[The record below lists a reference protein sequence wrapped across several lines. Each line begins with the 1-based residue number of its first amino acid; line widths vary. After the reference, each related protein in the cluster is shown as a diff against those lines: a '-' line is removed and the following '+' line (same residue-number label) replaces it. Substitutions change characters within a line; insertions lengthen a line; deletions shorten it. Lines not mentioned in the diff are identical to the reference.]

1 MSGIDF
7 APAQRDR
14 FAMTLGGL
22 AFDNGGDSDGGT
34 GDAMV
39 LEAGAG
45 AAGGGLRVVPDSDD
59 EGVEPAMA
67 LEALEA
73 GAGAA
78 GGGLRVVPDSDD
90 EGAEPAL
97 ALEALEAG
105 AGAAGGGLRVVP
117 DSDDEGVEPAMAL
130 EALEAGAGAAGGGLR
145 VVPDSDDEGAEPA
158 HFQLGRGVARLPRET
173 QGPVP
178 RGGVRSMMC
187 ARGVLADTA
196 LSGVR
201 ASAMES
207 DDSNSEHEQPGVV
220 LGGWLG
226 APSSW
231 RPGVPLNGMP
241 SCFRWASRLWVV
253 LKDVFG
259 EERVLSRLFNGRAP
273 IQLSSH
279 FSGLGTLEVALGQLA
294 VAGQGVMRAQLGV
307 QASYACEKSPFCRRV
322 IGLRTDNCLF
332 ADILDRLG
340 GLKLSVLC
348 PGGQLNYALAADTVK
363 SAAVLAGGW
372 CVTHRAR
379 CAAGQVTGDV
389 SGSPC
394 TPWSRAA
401 GGKRLGRRH
410 PCVLLLLAW
419 CGIMRSTKPPFALH
433 ENVCGFDST
442 VLAEMLGDLYQIQAL
457 VVSPDQAGFLMIRR
471 PRRYYFLVLHPL
483 AGRAGA
489 AAAYARVCDLMA
501 RSCGGQVSEPVRW
514 AFRASAQERLAEEN
528 AARERRGLDSLAE
541 HAGPSPDWTYLL
553 TGNQRAAL
561 EAHREWYT
569 AQHGTDPARDECC
582 TVDLS
587 QSAQRQRSVSRGTLA
602 TFRRNSG
609 RIWSTAR
616 RRWLTPRERAA
627 CMGYAVYDDLAEA
640 AGVKVD
646 VAVEHGPLYSIGNA
660 MHVANLGCVLMTCL
674 VAADTPWRRS

>member
-78 GGGLRVVPDSDD
+78 GGGLRVVF
-90 EGAEPAL
+90 
-97 ALEALEAG
+97 
-105 AGAAGGGLRVVP
+105 
-117 DSDDEGVEPAMAL
+117 
-130 EALEAGAGAAGGGLR
+130 
-145 VVPDSDDEGAEPA
+145 DSDDEGAEPA

-307 QASYACEKSPFCRRV
+307 RASYACEKSPFCRRV

-501 RSCGGQVSEPVRW
+501 RSCGQVSEPVRW